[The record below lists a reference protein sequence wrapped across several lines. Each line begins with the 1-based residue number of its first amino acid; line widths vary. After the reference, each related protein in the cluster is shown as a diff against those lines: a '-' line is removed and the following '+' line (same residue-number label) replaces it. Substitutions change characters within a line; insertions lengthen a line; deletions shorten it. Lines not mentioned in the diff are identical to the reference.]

1 MIQYNMAPS
10 PQRWQGGPHVQDQ
23 AYQNYN
29 NNQTPYASDQFY
41 GGTGGQLGSGQR
53 LGGSNFTAEGIIMPP
68 CLPTP
73 PPAPHPSTPPP
84 PPGWK

>member
-29 NNQTPYASDQFY
+29 NKQTPYASDQFY
-41 GGTGGQLGSGQR
+41 GGTEVNLEVDNNLVAVILQQ
-53 LGGSNFTAEGIIMPP
+53 
-68 CLPTP
+68 
-73 PPAPHPSTPPP
+73 
-84 PPGWK
+84 KV